1 MEKKNIHQQHRQ
13 RVRQR
18 YLSGGIDS
26 MPEHNIVEFLLFY
39 CVPYKDT
46 NAMAHDLIDKFG
58 DINGILDAP
67 IEELQKING
76 IGENASVMLKLMHD
90 ICCKYNKNRIS
101 RKTTIDDG
109 DELEEF
115 LAAKYYGESREIVYV
130 IGVDSRGSV
139 TKCIKVCEGSP
150 DSATVDKR
158 MIAEAALSSGTS
170 SIILVHNHPGGF
182 AAPSTADVITTRELI
197 TLLKELSVNLIDHVI
212 VADDGCYSMAKSKK
226 HSYLFM

>member
-1 MEKKNIHQQHRQ
+1 MEKKNIHQNHRL

-46 NAMAHDLIDKFG
+46 NGMAHDLIEKFG

-76 IGENASVMLKLMHD
+76 IGENAAIMLKLLHD
-90 ICCKYNKNRIS
+90 ICCKYNRNIIS
-101 RKTTIDDG
+101 RKASNADS

-115 LAAKYYGESREIVYV
+115 LAAKYYGETREIVYV
-130 IGVDSRGSV
+130 IGVDTRGSLNR
-139 TKCIKVCEGSP
+139 CIKVCEGSP

-158 MIAEAALSSGTS
+158 MIAEAAIAAGTS
-170 SIILVHNHPGGF
+170 TIILVHNHPGGF
-182 AAPSTADVITTRELI
+182 SAPSTTDVITTRELI
-197 TLLKELSVNLIDHVI
+197 PLLKELSINLIDHVI
-212 VADDGCYSMAKSKK
+212 VSDDGCYSMAKSKK